1 MSSSKL
7 SKTENEY
14 LLKDEKNKALLS
26 VDTRTLEQHKLQ
38 RRRAE
43 ELKTQHG
50 ELNNIKHEVSELKDE
65 MSEMKDLLKQLLT
78 K

>member
-7 SKTENEY
+7 SKTENEN
-14 LLKDEKNKALLS
+14 LLKDEKSKALLS
-26 VDTRTLEQHKLQ
+26 VDSRALAQHKLQ
-38 RRRAE
+38 RRRAD

-65 MSEMKDLLKQLLT
+65 ISEIKDLLKQLLT